1 MEALMM
7 NDQLTLDRFV
17 RRAGSLHARK
27 AIVSR
32 LADKSVHR
40 YQYADFAT
48 RVLRLMDALR
58 RLGIKPG
65 DRVAS
70 FAWNTHRHFELYFA
84 VPAMGAI
91 LHTINIRLSG
101 PQIVHLATHA
111 EDRVLFVDRS
121 LAAAIAPL
129 RDQLRTVHH
138 VVVMDDRP
146 EDEVP
151 AMPGAL
157 DYEDLIASAE
167 PRDEFPALSENQGA
181 TLCYTS
187 GTTGV
192 LKGVLYS
199 HRSIIL
205 HALALG
211 MADSLAFSMADTA
224 LQIVPMFHVNGWG
237 IPYIAC
243 ITGAKLVLPGCHVLG
258 APVIEL
264 IASEKVTIAA
274 AVPSIWHLL
283 FGALRSK
290 KSEISSLG
298 RILVGGAAAPRS
310 LIESYAKEL
319 DIQIIH
325 AWGMTEVSPIG
336 TINRLQPYMAQWPEA
351 DRFAQLARQG
361 PPACLVEVEILDDDG
376 TAQPHDGASIGELV
390 VRGPWVARAYF
401 RDDSVDPVTSTGWL
415 RTGDVATIDEHGYVA
430 ITDRKKDL
438 IKTRG
443 EWISS
448 IEMEHAVMG
457 HPGVLEAAVV
467 GRPDPVR
474 GEAVVLFVVARPDHE
489 PRVSTEKLTAFLREH
504 FQSWQVP
511 RQQDVHFIDAL
522 PKTTVGKFD
531 KRALRARL
539 AASE

>member
-7 NDQLTLDRFV
+7 KDQLTLDRFV
-17 RRAGSLHARK
+17 RRAASLHARQS
-27 AIVSR
+27 IVSR
-32 LADKSVHR
+32 LHDKSLHR
-40 YQYADFAT
+40 YHYGDFAT

-84 VPAMGAI
+84 VPALGAI

-101 PQIVHLATHA
+101 PQIVHLVNHA
-111 EDRVLFVDRS
+111 EDHALFVDRS
-121 LAAAIAPL
+121 LASAITGL
-129 RDQLRTVHH
+129 RDQMPTVRHL
-138 VVVMDDRP
+138 VVMNDQP
-146 EDEVP
+146 QEEGS
-151 AMPGAL
+151 AAPGAL

-167 PRDEFPALSENQGA
+167 PRDDFPTLSEDQGA

-199 HRSIIL
+199 HRSIVL

-211 MADSLAFSMADTA
+211 MADSLALSMADTA
-224 LQIVPMFHVNGWG
+224 LQLVPMFHVNGWG
-237 IPYIAC
+237 IPYASC
-243 ITGAKLVLPGCHVLG
+243 ITGAKLVLPGSHVLG
-258 APVIEL
+258 APVAEL
-264 IASEKVTIAA
+264 IETEKVTFAA

-283 FGALRSK
+283 HSTLRAGRHD
-290 KSEISSLG
+290 ISSLR

-310 LIESYAKEL
+310 LIEKYSK
-319 DIQIIH
+319 DFGVQIIH

-336 TINRLQPYMAQWPEA
+336 TINRLQPHMEQWPEPE
-351 DRFAQLARQG
+351 RFAQLARQG
-361 PPACLVEVEILDDDG
+361 PPACLIEIDIVDEAGASQPRDG
-376 TAQPHDGASIGELV
+376 TSIGELV
-390 VRGPWVARAYF
+390 VRGPWVARGYF
-401 RDDSVDPVTSTGWL
+401 RDDSVDPITSTGWL
-415 RTGDVATIDEHGYVA
+415 RTGDVATIDEHGYMA
-430 ITDRKKDL
+430 IADRKKDL

-443 EWISS
+443 EWLSS
-448 IEMEHAVMG
+448 VEMENAVMG

-467 GRPDPVR
+467 GCPDPVR
-474 GEAVVLFVVARPDHE
+474 GEAVVLFVVARPD
-489 PRVSTEKLTAFLREH
+489 LTPPLSAEDLTVFLRAQ

-511 RQQDVHFIDAL
+511 RQQDVHFISEV

-539 AASE
+539 ATAP